1 MNSLNK
7 KIKELTENKEKIN
20 YTVYINEQMLNEFKE
35 KCIKIDKKPNNIVE
49 ALMNYFLEVPEK
61 DLK

>member
-1 MNSLNK
+1 MDSLTD
-7 KIKELTENKEKIN
+7 KIKQLTENKEKIN